1 MSVSNRREEKTEI
14 LKKLLNF
21 LKLPKAQRWV
31 CCEWFYSDIDR
42 FLHIYIYI
50 SQSNSFILSSLFY
63 NRLYHNLE
71 LYLSPKTISLYVSNN
86 RFPV

>member
-42 FLHIYIYI
+42 FLHIYIFLNLTLLYYL
-50 SQSNSFILSSLFY
+50 LSSIIDFI
-63 NRLYHNLE
+63 
-71 LYLSPKTISLYVSNN
+71 TT
-86 RFPV
+86 

>member
-1 MSVSNRREEKTEI
+1 MSVSNRKEEKTEI

-42 FLHIYIYI
+42 FLSIFFNLIRY
-50 SQSNSFILSSLFY
+50 FLSSIID
-63 NRLYHNLE
+63 
-71 LYLSPKTISLYVSNN
+71 LS
-86 RFPV
+86 